1 MGGIVSAWQFRP
13 KTLISCFIEINKVDN
28 FTSMINLTSLH
39 SFLESLGRAYKI
51 KLEHLSHSLIAD
63 KIKTSVFPSKQSF
76 FECRCIPSGKDSIG
90 FDDANKIK
98 QISLLHDLISN
109 MKNFSKFQCK
119 SHISGS
125 NSADWQKIFISGSE
139 SEISSVFRHLLV
151 HDGLPNVYLG
161 SRKITEKGWVFV
173 SFRGVLQH
181 VFLDRWMQGKNH

>member
-13 KTLISCFIEINKVDN
+13 KTLIFCFIEINKVGN

-39 SFLESLGRAYKI
+39 SFLESIGRAYKI

-63 KIKTSVFPSKQSF
+63 KVKTSVFPSKQSF

-125 NSADWQKIFISGSE
+125 NSADGQKIFISGSE

-161 SRKITEKGWVFV
+161 SRKITEMGGVFV

-181 VFLDRWMQGKNH
+181 VFLD